1 MLKNMLKNKNI
12 SLVLSVLGLHLH
24 SYYRFYI
31 VSKSCALKWQMK
43 WLKWLIPLP
52 LPYTSASYI
61 PTHLY
66 TWSLKKVPFQARPPC
81 RGHYREYHP
90 QPKVAFYTFD
100 LRQVYIVQDSYS
112 FSFFFSLEFLSSLP
126 IPNACK

>member
-12 SLVLSVLGLHLH
+12 SLVLSVLGLYLH

-66 TWSLKKVPFQARPPC
+66 T
-81 RGHYREYHP
+81 
-90 QPKVAFYTFD
+90 
-100 LRQVYIVQDSYS
+100 
-112 FSFFFSLEFLSSLP
+112 
-126 IPNACK
+126 